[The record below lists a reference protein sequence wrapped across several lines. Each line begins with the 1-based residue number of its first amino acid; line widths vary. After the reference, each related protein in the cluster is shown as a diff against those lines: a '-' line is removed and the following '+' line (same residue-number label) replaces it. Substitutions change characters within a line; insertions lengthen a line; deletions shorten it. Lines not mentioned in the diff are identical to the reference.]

1 MIKIWVDDIRE
12 MPADYTIWLRSTMDA
27 IHYIRKLNPKTEF
40 LLDLDHDA
48 GNYYKF
54 GGDYYKI
61 LDWCE
66 AHRYTPFV
74 RFHSMNPAGVTK
86 MRLIANRNNWKIIR
100 QGNI

>member
-100 QGNI
+100 

>member
-27 IHYIRKLNPKTEF
+27 THYIRKLNPKTMF

-48 GNYYKF
+48 GDYHKF

-66 AHRYTPFV
+66 AHGYNPILH
-74 RFHSMNPAGVTK
+74 FHSMNPAGVEK
-86 MRLIANRNNWKIIR
+86 MRLIADRNNWEVIK
-100 QGNI
+100 GNVI

>member
-27 IHYIRKLNPKTEF
+27 THYIRKLNPKTKF

-48 GNYYKF
+48 GDYEKL

-61 LDWCE
+61 LDYCE
-66 AHRYTPFV
+66 AHGYNPIV
-74 RFHSMNPAGVTK
+74 HIHSMNSAGAWK
-86 MRLIANRNNWKIIR
+86 MRLIAERNNWEII
-100 QGNI
+100 

>member
-27 IHYIRKLNPKTEF
+27 IYYIRHLNPKTEF

-48 GNYYKF
+48 GDYAKL

-61 LDWCE
+61 LDYCE
-66 AHRYTPFV
+66 AHNYNPIV
-74 RFHSMNPAGVTK
+74 RFHTMNPAGATK
-86 MRLIANRNNWKIIR
+86 MQLIANRNKWKVVA
-100 QGNI
+100 